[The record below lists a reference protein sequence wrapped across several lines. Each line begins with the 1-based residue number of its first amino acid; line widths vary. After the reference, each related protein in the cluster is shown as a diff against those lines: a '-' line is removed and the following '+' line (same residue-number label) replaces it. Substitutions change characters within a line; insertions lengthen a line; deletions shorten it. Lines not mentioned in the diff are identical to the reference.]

1 MAELEEVYRQRFEGF
16 VGGVLGLSVSVEAA
30 RDAVQE
36 GFAKAVASRHR
47 FRLAGS
53 LEGWVWRIV
62 LNTAREA
69 RRRDVRLDSVSDGHA
84 ALAESAPDE
93 RAREL
98 RAELRELP
106 ERQRLAVFLHYFGD
120 LPYDEVARLL
130 DVAPGT
136 VAASLNAARMTLR
149 HRYLEEGC
157 E

>member
-1 MAELEEVYRQRFEGF
+1 
-16 VGGVLGLSVSVEAA
+16 
-30 RDAVQE
+30 
-36 GFAKAVASRHR
+36 
-47 FRLAGS
+47 
-53 LEGWVWRIV
+53 

-69 RRRDVRLDSVSDGHA
+69 RRRDARLDSVSDGQAVA
-84 ALAESAPDE
+84 AGSAPDE
-93 RAREL
+93 RAWEL

-136 VAASLNAARMTLR
+136 VAASLNAARTTLR